1 MSLQYIID
9 SYNIINHPRFK
20 AAAKRASSIQRSLHD
35 FIRLNRLN
43 GSPKNTVVLV
53 FDGYPAPGQEIPEE
67 QGLIWIYSRKIDAD
81 EKIKKLVE
89 ESGQPRN
96 IIVVSDDRQV
106 QLMSRSL
113 HAHACGVEEFIRGKK
128 SKNLVAT
135 EKADSDDTKLTYSQ
149 MQKINAEF
157 KKRWLG

>member
-9 SYNIINHPRFK
+9 SYNVINHPWFRS
-20 AAAKRASSIQRSLHD
+20 AAKRASSIQRSLHD
-35 FIRLNRLN
+35 FISLNRLT

-67 QGLIWIYSRKIDAD
+67 QGLVWVYSRGIDAD

-89 ESGQPRN
+89 ESGQPGN

-106 QLMSRSL
+106 QLIVKLL
-113 HAHACGVEEFIRGKK
+113 HARACGVEEFIRGKK
-128 SKNLVAT
+128 SKNSVAAL
-135 EKADSDDTKLTYSQ
+135 KADADDLKLTYSQ
-149 MQKINAEF
+149 MQKIDAEL